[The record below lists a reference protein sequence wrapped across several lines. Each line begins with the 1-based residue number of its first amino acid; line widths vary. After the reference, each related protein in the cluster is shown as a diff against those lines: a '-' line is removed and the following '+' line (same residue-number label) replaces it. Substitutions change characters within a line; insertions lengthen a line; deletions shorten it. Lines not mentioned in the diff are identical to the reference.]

1 MAHAPLQHNLNARQL
16 KFAERIL
23 DGNCTGKQAA
33 IDAGYV
39 PASAEVTSSQLLRN
53 PKVAAYIAE
62 ARAATEERA
71 AISRERAAECMQEI
85 LEGKHRENGEADATG
100 RIGAYNALAK
110 TFGWNEPEKIEVSG
124 SLVDRIRRR
133 SK

>member
-1 MAHAPLQHNLNARQL
+1 MRAQDLNARQL
-16 KFAERIL
+16 KFANRIL

-33 IDAGYV
+33 IDAGYA
-39 PASAEVTSSQLLRN
+39 PASAEVTSSKLLSN
-53 PKVAAYIAE
+53 AKVAAYIAKHRE
-62 ARAATEERA
+62 NAEERA

-85 LEGKHRENGEADATG
+85 LEGKHKDEGKADATG

-110 TFGWNEPEKIEVSG
+110 TYGWNEPEKIDLSG
-124 SLVDRIRRR
+124 TLLDRIRQR